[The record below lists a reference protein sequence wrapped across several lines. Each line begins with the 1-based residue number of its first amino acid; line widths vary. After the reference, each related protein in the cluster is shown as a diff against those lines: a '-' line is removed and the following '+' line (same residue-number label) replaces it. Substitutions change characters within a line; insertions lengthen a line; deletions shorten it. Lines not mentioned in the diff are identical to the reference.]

1 MKLVKKVVTI
11 FLAIIV
17 FISVIFLTFILN
29 INILTDSQVIKDIA
43 KDLDY
48 LELVDIKGNSSNL
61 KDYYNE
67 LYSSL
72 QKNDVSQEM
81 ISQIYEMDFFN
92 IVTSSIIYN
101 KIASILDM
109 SNDKYYIRDP
119 YHHFTKEE
127 LDILLDEEFN
137 KNGFNDDKILDLM
150 KENNVNIIEIER
162 VVGNG
167 ISMVIENNIVR
178 YMLGYP
184 FKIILV
190 CLITISIILLY
201 LMNKEKY
208 LPYIFVPVI
217 LSSFLVLVLS
227 LFLKRIITYFV
238 LDSFLLEF
246 VNPFVKIFSNNLLF
260 SSLILLFISAIYL
273 MINEF
278 ISNMYKKKI
287 KPKIKIRKYDEDFM

>member
-1 MKLVKKVVTI
+1 MKKVVTI